1 MVAETQVLDWAAE
14 KFSGPEL
21 DLVHRAYEHAV
32 RAHDGQMRA
41 SGEPYVVHSVEVA
54 RLLAELGL
62 DHHAVAA
69 GLLHDV
75 VEDTEWTVDDLRER
89 FDAEIA
95 YLVDG
100 VTKLA
105 YIDTMSKA
113 TGRDMEAQEAESLRK
128 MFLAMVDDVRVVLI
142 KLADRLHNM
151 RTLGSLSQE
160 RRERIALETLEIFA
174 PLANRLGI
182 WQMKWE
188 LEDLGLRHYD
198 PETYYQIAGLI
209 DEKRPERETYIQKVS
224 AELQA
229 RLRLEGVAAEVE
241 GRPKHIYSIY
251 RKMRRKDVEFDQI
264 YDVRGLRIIVDSVQD
279 CYAALGIIHSLWK
292 PIPGQF
298 DDFIA
303 TPKDNMYQSLHTAVV
318 GPDGKTIEAQ
328 IRSREMH
335 RRAELGIAAH
345 WRYKEQAKRDVAFEN
360 KVAWLRSLMDWRSD
374 VEDVREFIDTLKTD
388 VLEDRVYVF
397 TPMGKVLDLPAG
409 STPIDFA
416 YYIHT
421 EVGHRCR
428 GARVNGRLVPL
439 THKLQN
445 GDQVEIITAKRGG
458 PSRDWMSRH
467 LGYTGSARS
476 RQKIRRWFRD
486 QNREENIAFGREQ
499 LRRELKR
506 LNLTDSIRYQE
517 IAELYDY
524 PSLDDFFAAI
534 GFGDLNS
541 QRVAAR
547 VLQSLRAEEV
557 FAEEEE
563 APVAITSEGVR
574 VEGVGDLYTQL
585 AQCCKPR
592 PDDPSPIVGY
602 VTRGRGVT
610 IHRWDCPNI
619 LIRTTKEEVE
629 RLIEVDWGTAVKRI
643 YPVIIK
649 VRAWDRDGLL
659 RDIASVIA
667 EEGVNMRKV
676 NSASVQKTNLAN
688 LTATLEITAF
698 SQLISI
704 LDKIER
710 LPNVIEVTRQA
721 S

>member
-1 MVAETQVLDWAAE
+1 MTEEYALVWATE
-14 KFSGPEL
+14 KFNGSEL
-21 DLVHRAYEHAV
+21 ELIKRAYEQAV
-32 RAHDGQMRA
+32 LAHDGQTRA
-41 SGEPYVVHSVEVA
+41 SGEPYVIHCVEVA
-54 RLLAELGL
+54 RMLADLGL
-62 DHHAVAA
+62 DFHAVAA

-75 VEDTEWTVDDLRER
+75 VEDTDWTVGDVQER
-89 FDAEIA
+89 FDAEVA
-95 YLVDG
+95 KLVDG

-105 YIDTMSKA
+105 YIDTMSKM
-113 TGRDMEAQEAESLRK
+113 GSRDIEAQEAESLRK

-151 RTLGSLSQE
+151 RTLGSLSSE
-160 RRERIALETLEIFA
+160 RRERIARETLEIYA

-182 WQMKWE
+182 WQIKWE

-198 PETYYQIAGLI
+198 PATYHHIAGLI
-209 DEKRPERETYIQKVS
+209 AEKRAEREVYLQKVIS
-224 AELQA
+224 ELQG
-229 RLRLEGVAAEVE
+229 RLRLEGIAAEVV
-241 GRPKHIYSIY
+241 GRSKHIHSIY

-264 YDVRGLRIIVDSVQD
+264 HDVRGIRVIVDSVQD
-279 CYAALGIIHSLWK
+279 CYAVLGVVHSIWR

-318 GPDGKTIEAQ
+318 GPEGQTVEAQ
-328 IRSREMH
+328 IRTWEMH

-345 WRYKEQAKRDVAFEN
+345 WRYKEGSKRDVAYEN

-374 VEDVREFIDTLKTD
+374 VEDAREFVDTLKSD

-397 TPMGKVLDLPAG
+397 TPKGQVRDLPAG

-428 GARVNGRLVPL
+428 GARVNGRLVSL
-439 THKLQN
+439 NYKLKN

-458 PSRDWMSRH
+458 PSRDWLNPH
-467 LGYTGSARS
+467 LGYIRSARS

-486 QNREENIAFGREQ
+486 QDREENIAFGREQ

-506 LNLTDSIRYQE
+506 LNLADDVTYQE
-517 IAELYDY
+517 VAELFEYRN
-524 PSLDDFFAAI
+524 LEDFFAAI

-547 VLQSLRAEEV
+547 VLQILRREEV

-563 APVAITSEGVR
+563 ETVAVTSEGIR
-574 VEGVGDLYTQL
+574 VKGVGDVYTQL
-585 AQCCKPR
+585 AQCCKPN
-592 PDDPSPIVGY
+592 PDDSDPIIGY

-610 IHRWDCPNI
+610 IHKWDCPNI
-619 LIRTTKEEVE
+619 LIRTSKDEVE
-629 RLIEVDWGTAVKRI
+629 RLVEVDWGTAEKRI
-643 YPVIIK
+643 YPVVIK

-659 RDIASVIA
+659 RDIATVIA

-676 NSASVQKTNLAN
+676 NSVSVQKTNLAT
-688 LTATLEITAF
+688 LTATLEITTIG
-698 SQLISI
+698 QLISI